1 MHTSHSVAIISNKGR
16 SNHLAE
22 PSEKLRFDNVR
33 KIPMET
39 PVM

>member
-1 MHTSHSVAIISNKGR
+1 MCTSHNVVIISTKGR

-39 PVM
+39 PGM